1 MTNQRRIFIKQFGSL
16 ALIGFAQPQSL
27 FATTRSPAEFKKLL
41 DSSSGDEA
49 FWKLVREQFPLKK
62 SRTYFNNGTMGPSP
76 YSVIETV
83 NKGMLEVNTDG
94 EYHGT
99 EIAREKLATF
109 INAKVSEI
117 ALTHNTTEGINIVA
131 WGLPL
136 KKGDE
141 VIMTT
146 HEHVGNAS
154 PWLNV
159 AKLRGIVIKT
169 FIPALTAKEN
179 LERINTLISPKTKA
193 IAVPHI
199 TCTTG
204 LVLPIKEISKLGKEH
219 NLFVCID
226 GAHGPGSTLI
236 DVKELGCD
244 CYASNGHKW
253 LMGPL
258 GTGFLYVK
266 EELLDV
272 LQPYYVGANS
282 VDRWE
287 LSEKVQHLDT
297 YVATAHRYDYGT
309 QNPSLYQGLAAAV
322 DFINT
327 LGSQKVADR
336 GRALATHL
344 QEQLLK
350 LSDKVEMLSATEA
363 ASRGTMIGFKM
374 KQIPLADF
382 GKKAGENNF
391 RIRLVPESDLNS
403 IRISTHIYNSFEEV
417 DRFVE
422 FVKNV

>member
-1 MTNQRRIFIKQFGSL
+1 MSTHRRAFLKHFGAMAIGGCLLPQDLFPTTKFQRD
-16 ALIGFAQPQSL
+16 
-27 FATTRSPAEFKKLL
+27 FKKLVYYN
-41 DSSSGDEA
+41 SEDEA
-49 FWKLVREQFPLKK
+49 YWKLVREQFPLKK

-76 YSVIETV
+76 YPVIETV
-83 NKGMLEVNTDG
+83 SKGILDVNTDG
-94 EYHGT
+94 EYHGA
-99 EIAREKLATF
+99 EIARDKLAAF

-136 KKGDE
+136 RKGDE
-141 VIMTT
+141 IIMTT

-159 AKLRGIVIKT
+159 AKLHGIVIKT
-169 FIPALTAKEN
+169 FAPALTTKEN
-179 LERINTLISPKTKA
+179 LERIYALIGPKTKA

-199 TCTTG
+199 TCTAG
-204 LVLPIKEISKLGKEH
+204 LILPIKEISKLGKEY

-226 GAHGPGSTLI
+226 GAHGPGSTVI

-244 CYASNGHKW
+244 FYASNGHKW

-266 EELLDV
+266 EDLLDI
-272 LQPYYVGANS
+272 LQPYHVGANS
-282 VDRWE
+282 VDKWE
-287 LSEKVQHLDT
+287 LSEKVQRLDT

-309 QNPSLYQGLAAAV
+309 QNPSLYQGLAAAI
-322 DFINT
+322 DFIT
-327 LGSQKVADR
+327 GLGTQKVADR
-336 GRALATHL
+336 GRALAGHL

-350 LSDKVEMLSATEA
+350 LPDKVEMLSSTETS
-363 ASRGTMIGFKM
+363 SRGTMIGFKM
-374 KQIPLADF
+374 KKISLADF